1 MGLMAWSPLTSNVT
15 DTLTPGL
22 KKFFKDAGVGV
33 KAKDTANFKALA
45 AVGLQLLNFTLNGS
59 SKEKV
64 VPPIRWGV
72 LRGSGSVFADGVF
85 LGDTKANHPNGTPN
99 QEYSDSAKP
108 GDVVVGFNT
117 AYAARWH
124 ERQFV
129 PGGVRP
135 SRQAVANPD
144 MLVDVGNK
152 FVEKHLRADGEVLLG
167 LYADIFKKEM
177 GT

>member
-1 MGLMAWSPLTSNVT
+1 MAWSPHTTYVT

-22 KKFFKDAGVGV
+22 KAFFEKAGVGV
-33 KAKDTANFKALA
+33 KKQGTANFKALA

-72 LRGSGSVFADGVF
+72 LRGSGSAFVDGVF
-85 LGDTKANHPNGTPN
+85 LGDTKANYPDGTPN
-99 QEYSDSAKP
+99 QEYTSEAKP

-124 ERQFV
+124 ERPFV
-129 PGGVRP
+129 PGGMRP
-135 SRQAVANPD
+135 SRQALANPD
-144 MLVDVGNK
+144 MLADVGNK
-152 FVEKHLRADGEVLLG
+152 FVEKHLRADGEVLCG